1 MATIYRFIV
10 EQKQTG
16 GSGGTGRT
24 PKQPSSNKGGAG
36 KKTTSLF
43 SYATG
48 EGKGGVEHNRYMRAI
63 NPMLNK
69 ATGGAWEKGMRLG
82 RAGAGLIQVDKTTG
96 AFAGFSAVAIVII
109 LQMIINTVLK
119 FQERDRKIA
128 KQQNMQNFKMLENG
142 VGAIH
147 TNYDISVNVWSGKRT
162 YNENK

>member
-1 MATIYRFIV
+1 MATIYRFII

-16 GSGGTGRT
+16 ASGGTGRT
-24 PKQPSSNKGGAG
+24 PKQASANKGGAG

-48 EGKGGVEHNRYMRAI
+48 SGKGGVEHNRYLRAI

-82 RAGAGLIQVDKTTG
+82 RAGAGLIQVDKQTG

-109 LQMIINTVLK
+109 IQMVINTILK

-128 KQQNMQNFKMLENG
+128 KQENMQNFKMLEIG
-142 VGAIH
+142 SGAIH